1 MEKTTFY
8 LPCGNNLD
16 EWPPSFEGFYD
27 PSQRWNGWVCPKF
40 TKEIFD
46 KIVDYYQDEKT
57 NTAESIAELKEFC
70 DPITSRINPVF
81 TSSNVSMHGALYD
94 FGSSCLCWAADKKDD
109 KDNMGTVYLMEEK

>member
-16 EWPPSFEGFYD
+16 DMPPSFEGFYD

-46 KIVDYYQDEKT
+46 KIVEYYQDEKT

-70 DPITSRINPVF
+70 DPITSK
-81 TSSNVSMHGALYD
+81 TKWNVSMHGALYD
-94 FGSSCLCWAADKKDD
+94 FGSSCLCWAADELED
-109 KDNMGTVYLMEEK
+109 KDNMGTVYLMEQK

>member
-27 PSQRWNGWVCPKF
+27 PNQHWNGWACPKF

-46 KIVDYYQDEKT
+46 KIVEYYQDEKT

-70 DPITSRINPVF
+70 DPITSK
-81 TSSNVSMHGALYD
+81 TKWSVSMHGALYD
-94 FGSSCLCWAADKKDD
+94 FGSSCLCWAADELDD
-109 KDNMGTVYLMEEK
+109 EKGKVFYMEQK